1 MKNNKIR
8 NFSIIAHIDH
18 GKSTL
23 ADRLIEA
30 TNTISKRDLSEQV
43 LDDMDLEQ
51 ERGITIKSHAI
62 RMEYKAKDG
71 EMYYFNLIDTP
82 GHVDFAYEVSRAL
95 AACEGAILIVDAA
108 QGIEAQT
115 FSNLYKAIDADLEI
129 VPVLNKI
136 DLPAARPEEIALE
149 VSDLIGCDHDDV
161 LKISAKN
168 GIGIEDVLEAIVHQV
183 PAPGGMDKEPVKAL
197 IFDSYFDKY
206 RGVVIYIRV
215 VEGTLKRKDMIK
227 FFTHDEKY
235 EIEEL
240 GYLKMTREP
249 QKELKAGEIGYVIAN
264 VKEIHHAK
272 VGDTITTVNNPA
284 LEPLDGYE
292 EVKPMVYSG
301 VYPVEGGSYED
312 LKEALGKLSLN
323 DASFV
328 YEPEVSDA
336 LGHGFRAGFLGLLHM
351 EIIQERLEREFN
363 CSVLTTIPSVKF
375 EVIQKNGETIVIN
388 NPTDLPDL
396 TRVDYIKEPY
406 IKGIILTH
414 IDYIGAV
421 MKLCQDKRGIYLNTT
436 YVDDITA
443 ELFYE
448 LPLAEV
454 VLDFFDKL
462 KSVSSGYASFDYEYI
477 ESRRSDMVKLD
488 ILING
493 DIVDAFSVIIHRDKA
508 FYYGREITKKLK
520 DLIPKQLFEVAIQAA
535 IGAKIISRTTVKA
548 RRKDVLAKCYGGDIT
563 RKKKLL
569 NKQKEGKKRMKQIG
583 SVDVPQEAFLAV
595 LQIDDQ

>member
-1 MKNNKIR
+1 MKSKNIR

-23 ADRLIEA
+23 ADRLIEY
-30 TNTISKRDLSEQV
+30 TNTIDKRDLSAQV

-62 RMEYKAKDG
+62 RMEYEAKDG
-71 EMYYFNLIDTP
+71 EIYSFNLIDTP

-115 FSNLYKAIDADLEI
+115 FSNLYKAIDADLDI

-136 DLPAARPEEIALE
+136 DLPAARPEELSFE
-149 VSDLIGCDHDDV
+149 VADLIGCEPEDV
-161 LKISAKN
+161 IKISAKK
-168 GIGIEDVLEAIVHQV
+168 GIGINNVLKAIVEHI
-183 PAPGGMDKEPVKAL
+183 PAPKGDDKASPKAL

-206 RGVVIYIRV
+206 RGIIVYVRV
-215 VEGTLKRKDMIK
+215 VEGTLKKKDLIK
-227 FFTHDEKY
+227 FFTHDTSF
-235 EIEEL
+235 EIEEI
-240 GYLKMTREP
+240 GYLRMDREP
-249 QKELKAGEIGYVIAN
+249 QKELKSGEIGYIIAN
-264 VKEIHHAK
+264 IKDINHAK
-272 VGDTITTVNNPA
+272 VGDTITTVENSTLKP
-284 LEPLDGYE
+284 LEGYQD
-292 EVKPMVYSG
+292 VKPMVYSG
-301 VYPVEGGSYED
+301 IYPIEGGSYDD
-312 LKEALGKLSLN
+312 LKEALGKLKLN
-323 DASFV
+323 DASFIF
-328 YEPEVSDA
+328 EPEVSDA

-351 EIIQERLEREFN
+351 EIIQERLDREFN
-363 CSVLTTIPSVKF
+363 VNVISTIPSVKF
-375 EVIQKNGETIVIN
+375 EIILKNGKTIIIN

-396 TRVDYIKEPY
+396 TRVEYIKEPY
-406 IKGIILTH
+406 IKGTILTH
-414 IDYIGAV
+414 IDYIGSV
-421 MKLCQDKRGIYLNTT
+421 MKLCQDKRGIYLTT
-436 YVDDITA
+436 SYIDDITA

-462 KSVSSGYASFDYEYI
+462 KSVSSGYASFDYDYI
-477 ESRRSDMVKLD
+477 DSRRSDMIKLD

-493 DIVDAFSVIIHRDKA
+493 DTVDAFSVIIHREKA

-595 LQIDDQ
+595 LKIDD